1 MGRQPAR
8 EQRLTAQRASAEFR
22 EQVTSNAELLRRI
35 GELEEELRQTKN
47 YRNNALNTV
56 TQLKE
61 ELDKIKPPS
70 LDGRRTSIPKL
81 KDHTAKTFYEHVD
94 LIYRNLRRY
103 DSSDIAAL
111 TSAAVNKLSRER
123 KEDFA
128 QGLLRAPGLKSA
140 RDTLLH
146 DHELKIADHLK
157 LEVLTSDHFS
167 LLRLVGGMSK
177 RLCGLIEQAIKWV
190 HHADGTKTRQVLSPG
205 STVGMPPIFGLRGI
219 NAAEATAESESGV
232 ALNDHIDRCGAD
244 ICGKAHAIDRAMR
257 DSIRWTSRSGGMAT
271 KGSLADPH
279 LMCITGDGAGLTAAK
294 SGVRVGHFPGSTN
307 LLNQS
312 SLDCANWLFYKE
324 NSKAEDYT
332 VIAGRLENCLPDIR
346 RIYRTGELAND
357 DGTPSGIF
365 VRLVLV
371 ADKPFI
377 RHACGMLSHNA
388 DSFGAPFCTCCDT
401 SDDGDTTSGG
411 GLYDYTMDTR
421 THYGN
426 TTVEDLCRRA
436 HVAPWEM
443 MGEREPQ
450 QWFFECP
457 CCGEVCAC
465 PTLPTPTHVFR
476 QTQP

>member
-157 LEVLTSDHFS
+157 LEVLTSAARKFRPYYTCRDLS
-167 LLRLVGGMSK
+167 LLFA
-177 RLCGLIEQAIKWV
+177 LIR
-190 HHADGTKTRQVLSPG
+190 GTAFARCS
-205 STVGMPPIFGLRGI
+205 
-219 NAAEATAESESGV
+219 EAVPAV
-232 ALNDHIDRCGAD
+232 R
-244 ICGKAHAIDRAMR
+244 
-257 DSIRWTSRSGGMAT
+257 RSGAHWA
-271 KGSLADPH
+271 L
-279 LMCITGDGAGLTAAK
+279 
-294 SGVRVGHFPGSTN
+294 
-307 LLNQS
+307 
-312 SLDCANWLFYKE
+312 
-324 NSKAEDYT
+324 
-332 VIAGRLENCLPDIR
+332 
-346 RIYRTGELAND
+346 
-357 DGTPSGIF
+357 
-365 VRLVLV
+365 
-371 ADKPFI
+371 
-377 RHACGMLSHNA
+377 
-388 DSFGAPFCTCCDT
+388 
-401 SDDGDTTSGG
+401 
-411 GLYDYTMDTR
+411 
-421 THYGN
+421 
-426 TTVEDLCRRA
+426 RA
-436 HVAPWEM
+436 
-443 MGEREPQ
+443 
-450 QWFFECP
+450 
-457 CCGEVCAC
+457 
-465 PTLPTPTHVFR
+465 
-476 QTQP
+476 

>member
-22 EQVTSNAELLRRI
+22 EQVSSNAELQRRI
-35 GELEEELRQTKN
+35 GELEDELRET
-47 YRNNALNTV
+47 RNCRNKYANQV

-61 ELDKIKPPS
+61 ELNKIQPAS
-70 LDGRRTSIPKL
+70 LDGRSTSIPKI
-81 KDHTAKTFYEHVD
+81 KSHTSQAFYNHVD
-94 LIYRNLRRY
+94 FIYRSLRRF
-103 DSSDIAAL
+103 DSSDIAAV

-128 QGLLRAPGLKSA
+128 GGLLRAPGLKSA
-140 RDTLLH
+140 REVLLH
-146 DHELKIADHLK
+146 AHELKIADHLA

-271 KGSLADPH
+271 KGSLAEPH

-426 TTVEDLCRRA
+426 TTVEDLCHRA

-465 PTLPTPTHVFR
+465 PTLPTPTHVW

>member
-47 YRNNALNTV
+47 YRQADRNTV

-61 ELDKIKPPS
+61 ELDKIKPHS
-70 LDGRRTSIPKL
+70 LDGRSTSIPKI
-81 KDHTAKTFYEHVD
+81 KSHTSQAFYNHVD
-94 LIYRNLRRY
+94 FIYRSLRRF
-103 DSSDIAAL
+103 DSSDIAAV

-128 QGLLRAPGLKSA
+128 GGLLCAPGLKSA
-140 RDTLLH
+140 REVLLH
-146 DHELKIADHLK
+146 DHELKIADHLA

-190 HHADGTKTRQVLSPG
+190 HHTDGSKTRQVLRPG

-271 KGSLADPH
+271 KGSLAEPH

-332 VIAGRLENCLPDIR
+332 VIAGKKNPQREKIWGWHVTSLERWTLRWLSTTRLRTQLIFRAYDTR
-346 RIYRTGELAND
+346 RPPAFTSCDPCSLRSPVTC
-357 DGTPSGIF
+357 TPTQPHPSW
-365 VRLVLV
+365 
-371 ADKPFI
+371 A
-377 RHACGMLSHNA
+377 SHNFSTVDPKERSTKA
-388 DSFGAPFCTCCDT
+388 
-401 SDDGDTTSGG
+401 SDFSDMA
-411 GLYDYTMDTR
+411 YVHHV
-421 THYGN
+421 TH
-426 TTVEDLCRRA
+426 E
-436 HVAPWEM
+436 HVA
-443 MGEREPQ
+443 Q
-450 QWFFECP
+450 S
-457 CCGEVCAC
+457 
-465 PTLPTPTHVFR
+465 
-476 QTQP
+476 